1 MKPWWRD
8 TLFKRLFVLIWL
20 CLIVSHL
27 VAFVVV
33 TRVGLPAPPQGGAL
47 PTPGRPPLG
56 ALGTLPPTPGL
67 PDPRTA
73 APHPERSAAGAAAP
87 PALPIGALLLDYGIR
102 ALLIGVA
109 AWFGARWIS
118 APMRRLVG
126 ASRQLTTTLS
136 RNQPV
141 PRLDDN
147 GGTLE
152 VREAARVFNSMA
164 ERLHHE
170 FRARGLLMA
179 SISHDLRTPLTRM
192 RMRLEALAPGP
203 AAARCIEDIREMNEL
218 IDNAMQVFR
227 GPESEEPMQSTDVF
241 ALVQSL
247 ADDLVEQGRD
257 VTVVGGSVVAPVQP
271 VALKRA
277 VSNLVG
283 NALRYG
289 GSAQVTVVTID
300 GLRVL
305 IDDPG
310 PGIPASQ
317 LETVFEPFVRLET
330 SRSRETGG
338 SGLGL
343 HIARDLLQRQGATLR
358 LSNRVGGGLRA
369 EIRLAS
375 T

>member
-27 VAFVVV
+27 VAFLVV
-33 TRVGLPAPPQGGAL
+33 TRVALPGGAHPAPSH
-47 PTPGRPPLG
+47 PPIG

-67 PDPRTA
+67 PNSHGPVAHPGNGLATA
-73 APHPERSAAGAAAP
+73 GPMAP
-87 PALPIGALLLDYGIR
+87 LPLGALLLDYGIR
-102 ALLIGVA
+102 AVLIGVA

-118 APMRRLVG
+118 TPMRRLVG
-126 ASRQLTTTLS
+126 ASKQLTTTLS

-141 PRLDDN
+141 PRLDDKS
-147 GGTLE
+147 GTVE

-164 ERLHHE
+164 DRLHHE

-203 AAARCIEDIREMNEL
+203 AAVRCIEDIREMNDL

-227 GPESEEPMQSTDVF
+227 GPEAEEPMQSTDVF

-257 VTVVGGSVVAPVQP
+257 VTVIGGSVVAPVQP

-305 IDDPG
+305 IDDHG
-310 PGIPASQ
+310 PGIPAGE
-317 LETVFEPFVRLET
+317 LEAVFEPFVRLET

-343 HIARDLLQRQGATLR
+343 HIARDLLQRQGATLS
-358 LSNRVGGGLRA
+358 LSNRDGGGLRA

-375 T
+375 A